1 MEQKETIVCRLR
13 NNNDLIMLKYLRLK
27 ITELTDK
34 TYKSDEDF
42 QTGVVTFP
50 LEKTY
55 YATKSVPIVLEPK
68 KKYQVIL
75 EGRMSETINEGA
87 LEFDILFRN
96 PDFTVDVVEQVEPL
110 EYVDKYV
117 PTKYGILF
125 RERLFVRK
133 FLYS

>member
-1 MEQKETIVCRLR
+1 
-13 NNNDLIMLKYLRLK
+13 MLKYLRLK